1 MSESSSFEVIIIGAG
16 LAGALLANGLLNNNV
31 SFKIYEREVENSK
44 REGYQI
50 RLGDSAVTG
59 FKACLR
65 DEDFDAIIQKFG
77 QSATSGAAAPCLY
90 TSHFQP
96 ILDLTSLPTYSKSFA
111 INRVV
116 CRNLLLNPVRP
127 SGNICYEK
135 AFSSYEIIHDPS
147 NSSEKVRVLFTDGT
161 SDECD
166 VLIGADGSGSRVNKA
181 LGLNNL
187 VNIDTHWSF
196 LAKGSLPKDRLS
208 KLPVELQKGP
218 IIVFA
223 KGISF
228 FYACK
233 IYPSFP
239 DLRANKDPEV
249 YMPAKR
255 DTDKSAS
262 DSIEYDETEASFYWG
277 LNVPKSLSTE
287 YQDYADIPNRLEFC
301 LDIIRDWAPEF
312 KTLIMTG
319 QDDTPSS
326 DIYITPLRASTKP
339 VADWRARL
347 QEEGQEGK
355 QEGHSRVW
363 LLGDA
368 VHAMQPNRGM
378 GGNQAMH
385 DCADILPNLLE
396 LNGIAATGRSPT
408 GEEISSACAKYESAM
423 IERAFTWVSKSGGA
437 SMPNLDFDGYLGK
450 FISISGKVLVPVV
463 SAFLRVPL
471 FKPSE
476 KKESDW

>member
-1 MSESSSFEVIIIGAG
+1 MSEPSSFKVIIVGAG

-31 SFKIYEREVENSK
+31 SFTIYERELEDSK

-50 RLGDSAVTG
+50 RLGDSAVAG

-65 DEDFDAIIQKFG
+65 DEDYDAIIQRFG

-116 CRNLLLNPVRP
+116 CRNLLLNPVKP
-127 SGNICYEK
+127 SGNVRYEK
-135 AFSSYEIIHDPS
+135 TFASYEIIRDSS
-147 NSSEKVRVLFTDGT
+147 NSSEKVRVTFTDGT

-196 LAKGSLPKDRLS
+196 LSKGSLPKDRLN
-208 KLPVELQKGP
+208 KLPTELQKGP
-218 IIVFA
+218 IIVFT

-228 FYACK
+228 FYA
-233 IYPSFP
+233 
-239 DLRANKDPEV
+239 L

-255 DTDKSAS
+255 DADKSAS
-262 DSIEYDETEASFYWG
+262 DSIEYDEAEASFYWG
-277 LNVPKSLSTE
+277 LNIPKILSTQ
-287 YQDYADIPNRLEFC
+287 YQNYGDIPNRLEFC
-301 LDIIRDWAPEF
+301 LDIIRDWAPEL

-319 QDDTPSS
+319 QDDASSS
-326 DIYITPLRASTKP
+326 DIYITPLRASIKP
-339 VADWRARL
+339 AEDWRARL
-347 QEEGQEGK
+347 QVKEQPRKQE
-355 QEGHSRVW
+355 EGHSRVW

-385 DCADILPNLLE
+385 DCADILPYLLE
-396 LNGIAATGRSPT
+396 LSGISATGRSPT
-408 GEEISSACAKYESAM
+408 GEEISSACAKYESVM

-437 SMPNLDFDGYLGK
+437 SMPNLDFDGFLGK
-450 FISISGKVLVPVV
+450 LISISGKLLVPVV
-463 SAFLRVPL
+463 SAVLRVPI
-471 FKPSE
+471 FKSSE
-476 KKESDW
+476 KQQSDW

>member
-1 MSESSSFEVIIIGAG
+1 MSESSSFKVIIIGAG

-50 RLGDSAVTG
+50 RLGDSAVAG

-90 TSHFQP
+90 TSHFQS

-127 SGNICYEK
+127 SGNIRYEK
-135 AFSSYEIIHDPS
+135 TFASYEIIRDPS
-147 NSSEKVRVLFTDGT
+147 NSSEKVRVIFTDGT

-187 VNIDTHWSF
+187 VNIDTHWCF
-196 LAKGSLPKDRLS
+196 LAKGSLPKGRLS
-208 KLPVELQKGP
+208 KLPTELQKGP

-223 KGISF
+223 KGISL
-228 FYACK
+228 FYA
-233 IYPSFP
+233 
-239 DLRANKDPEV
+239 L

-255 DTDKSAS
+255 DADKSAS
-262 DSIEYDETEASFYWG
+262 DSIEYDETDASFYWG

-287 YQDYADIPNRLEFC
+287 FQDYADIPNRLEFC

-319 QDDTPSS
+319 QDDASSS

-347 QEEGQEGK
+347 QEKGQQGK
-355 QEGHSRVW
+355 QEEGHSRVW

-385 DCADILPNLLE
+385 DCADILPHLLE
-396 LNGIAATGRSPT
+396 LNDIAATGRSPT

-437 SMPNLDFDGYLGK
+437 SMPNLDFDGYLGTL
-450 FISISGKVLVPVV
+450 ISISGKVLVPVV
-463 SAFLRVPL
+463 SAFLRMPL
-471 FKPSE
+471 FKPSG